1 MPKRQVRINIRS
13 LANSAAIREEQRHG
27 RRHIIVPSA
36 TLPDD
41 VVMNEI
47 MYPADE
53 IEKSFLG
60 LNRTPAPLGH
70 PMVNGQFVSAR
81 DPEGINLAW
90 VGAWNEN
97 VRRENGRVFLDK
109 VIDVQVAERS
119 TEGKAVL
126 NAIEAGDPIHTSTGL
141 LCYLENAAEGS
152 EHKYIA
158 REIEFDHDAILL
170 NEEGAA
176 TPEQGVGM
184 MVNSEGEK
192 IDVINSAIDAAEDS
206 LDWAGM
212 YLLDAIERRD
222 KATAWERIK
231 SAIME
236 ALSGSERETTANTGD
251 ADMADEKQ
259 LEALSADVDAIKESL
274 SNIGETISDAVTEA
288 VKPLKDAHDEMVAN
302 QKAEEDAKRTKAVN
316 ALIKT
321 GQWTE
326 EDLADMPMTALNKL
340 VDKAKPGKA
349 AGINGAGG
357 GGGDDDEFADVDLNA
372 GMKEAS

>member
-1 MPKRQVRINIRS
+1 MPRKQVRINIRS

-27 RRHIIVPSA
+27 RKHIIVPSA

-41 VVMNEI
+41 VVMNDI
-47 MYPADE
+47 MYPAAE
-53 IEKSFLG
+53 IEKSFTS
-60 LNRTPAPLGH
+60 LNDTPAPLGH
-70 PMVNGQFVSAR
+70 PMVNGQFISAKH
-81 DPEGINLAW
+81 PVGYNLAS

-109 VIDVQVAERS
+109 VIDVQVAERTS
-119 TEGKAVL
+119 EGKAVL

-184 MVNSEGEK
+184 MVNSKGEK
-192 IDVINSAIDAAEDS
+192 IEVIHSALEDAERD
-206 LDWAGM
+206 LDWAADM
-212 YLLDAIERRD
+212 AARAVERMERAPLL
-222 KATAWERIK
+222 ERIK

-236 ALSGSERETTANTGD
+236 AVTGSERETTANTGD
-251 ADMADEKQ
+251 AGMADDKQ
-259 LEALSADVDAIKESL
+259 LEALSADVDAIKDSL
-274 SNIGETISDAVTEA
+274 SNLGETISNAVTEA

-302 QKAEEDAKRTKAVN
+302 QKAEEEAKRTKAVN
-316 ALIKT
+316 TLVKS

-326 EDLADMPMTALNKL
+326 EDLEEMPLAALNKL
-340 VDKAKPGKA
+340 VDKTKPGKA
-349 AGINGAGG
+349 AAINGAGG
-357 GGGDDDEFADVDLNA
+357 GDGKDDEFADVDLNA
-372 GMKEAS
+372 GMEDK